1 MSSYERLSAQDAAF
15 LEFEDENN
23 PMHVA
28 AMLTFDPTP
37 VVEPGGDIPVD
48 SIRTLISGRLGLL
61 PKYRQ
66 KIVRTPV
73 TGSPVWVDDAHFD
86 LRQHLRHVSLPK
98 PGTWETFTGMFE
110 EFLSQKLDVDRPL
123 WELWIVEGLED
134 GRVGLMGKVHHCLI
148 DGVSGVDMMMLL
160 LGFEPSMEVPEAPPW
175 TPRPGPT
182 AQELLVAEARRAL
195 DIPGLVAGG
204 VRSVLADPQGAI
216 GELQERSAALASVG
230 QVLTRSGRDTEINGH
245 LGPHRQFRGATVSLA
260 EVKAFRQAL
269 GGTVNDVVVGLLSGA
284 LRTYLAG
291 RGEDVDKLDLRA
303 TIPMSTRT
311 EAERGTLGNKLAVV
325 AAGLPVHVADRLQ
338 RMDAARA
345 SMENLKDSN
354 QALATD
360 LLTRIAE
367 WTTPN
372 VLTQGV
378 KFALRL
384 RLTHIMI
391 TNIRGPD
398 QPLYCMAAPMM
409 EVFPAPELWTDQA
422 LGVGVLSYN
431 GELRFGFVGNRE
443 SLGDLDEFVAAF
455 EAEVAAIRDLAG
467 VPGPDTT
474 TEESGG
480 KPKRR
485 AARA

>member
-1 MSSYERLSAQDAAF
+1 MSSFERLSAQDAAF

-28 AMLTFDPTP
+28 AVLTFDPEP
-37 VVEPGGDIPVD
+37 VVGADGAIPVEA
-48 SIRTLISGRLGLL
+48 IRKLISGRLGLL

-73 TGSPVWVDDAHFD
+73 TGHPVWVDDEHFD
-86 LRQHLRHVSLPK
+86 LRQHLRHVSIPR
-98 PGTWETFTGMFE
+98 PGRWYTFLGMFE
-110 EFLSQKLDVDRPL
+110 EFLSQKLDIDRPL
-123 WELWIVEGLED
+123 WELWIVEGLEN

-160 LGFEPSMEVPEAPPW
+160 LGFEPSMDVPEPPPW
-175 TPRPGPT
+175 SPQPGPT
-182 AQELLVAEARRAL
+182 GQELLWAEAQRAIDL
-195 DIPGLVAGG
+195 PQAVASG
-204 VRSVLADPQGAI
+204 VRSVLGDPQGMI

-230 QVLTRSGRDTEINGH
+230 QLLARSGKDTQINGH
-245 LGPHRQFRGATVSLA
+245 LGPNRQFRGAAISLA
-260 EVKAFRQAL
+260 EVKQLRKAL
-269 GGTVNDVVVGLLSGA
+269 GGTVNDIVVGLLAGA
-284 LRTYLAG
+284 LRSFLEG
-291 RGEDVDKLDLRA
+291 RGEDVDALDLRA
-303 TIPMSTRT
+303 TIPMSTRL
-311 EAERGTLGNKLAVV
+311 ESERGTLGNKLAVV
-325 AAGLPVHVADRLQ
+325 AASLPVHVGDREG
-338 RMDAARA
+338 RMAAARQ
-345 SMENLKDSN
+345 SMEDLKGSN

-360 LLTRIAE
+360 ILTRIAE
-367 WTTPN
+367 WTSPN

-378 KFALRL
+378 KLALRL

-409 EVFPAPELWTDQA
+409 EAFPAPELWTDQA

-443 SLGDLDEFVAAF
+443 SLGDLDDFVACF
-455 EAEVAAIRDLAG
+455 DDEVAAVRELAG
-467 VPGPDTT
+467 VSAAERP
-474 TEESGG
+474 EESGG

-485 AARA
+485 AAKA